1 MQSSCSSAIPDKI
14 SEAFKTVNSL
24 IMFDLGIK
32 GLDQVKHDGFCMSI
46 KSIQYMGSE
55 SWSTSSFSLTYFH
68 TRTCLLLLLTCF
80 ISLDQCTRIEV
91 QCVRISNIFL
101 SNEIAKTWMWPARL
115 PPLTVCKTVRQEL
128 KHEVLDDQFE
138 PMQNKVKEWKGEE
151 DKKQAK
157 KEAAANEAAK
167 KEAAAKE
174 AAKKEAAARKEAA
187 KEEAAK
193 KEAAKKEAA
202 KKEAAKKEAAKKEAL
217 AMV

>member
-1 MQSSCSSAIPDKI
+1 MEHVIL
-14 SEAFKTVNSL
+14 FTHV
-24 IMFDLGIK
+24 
-32 GLDQVKHDGFCMSI
+32 
-46 KSIQYMGSE
+46 
-55 SWSTSSFSLTYFH
+55 LTY

-128 KHEVLDDQFE
+128 NREVLDNQFE
-138 PMQNKVKEWKGEE
+138 LMQNKVKGWKEE
-151 DKKQAK
+151 EDKKQDKKQAK

-174 AAKKEAAARKEAA
+174 AAKKKA
-187 KEEAAK
+187 
-193 KEAAKKEAA
+193 AA

>member
-32 GLDQVKHDGFCMSI
+32 GLDQVGFCMSI

-55 SWSTSSFSLTYFH
+55 SWSTSSFLLTYLR

-91 QCVRISNIFL
+91 QCVRISNIVL
-101 SNEIAKTWMWPARL
+101 SNEIAETWMWPARL

-128 KHEVLDDQFE
+128 NREVLDNQFE
-138 PMQNKVKEWKGEE
+138 LMQNKVKGWKEE
-151 DKKQAK
+151 EDKKQDKKQAK

-174 AAKKEAAARKEAA
+174 AAKKEATAR
-187 KEEAAK
+187 

>member
-1 MQSSCSSAIPDKI
+1 MGADMHAGARQLCKELLANIDFILVKYQAEDGQAEPLDEQTIKDIKTKLDQVQSSCSSAIPDKI

-32 GLDQVKHDGFCMSI
+32 G
-46 KSIQYMGSE
+46 
-55 SWSTSSFSLTYFH
+55 
-68 TRTCLLLLLTCF
+68 
-80 ISLDQCTRIEV
+80 LDQCTRIEV

-128 KHEVLDDQFE
+128 KREVLDPQFE
-138 PMQNKVKEWKGEE
+138 AMQNKVKEWKEEE
-151 DKKQAK
+151 DQKQAK
-157 KEAAANEAAK
+157 KEVAANEAAK

-174 AAKKEAAARKEAA
+174 AAKKEAAAKT
-187 KEEAAK
+187 EAAK

-202 KKEAAKKEAAKKEAL
+202 KKEAVKKEAL